1 MKLNR
6 KLALGSAVLAVSG
19 LALTGC
25 GASGAASDGSKDGVT
40 WMAILHTPTTPE
52 KNGVIETAL
61 EEVAGTDL
69 TFQWI
74 PDASKDEKLNAAI
87 ASDTLADIVSLPG
100 VTNSTI
106 RRALSAGQF
115 WDIEPYLS
123 EFPNL
128 SSIDPQ
134 IIEGAKIDGHLYG
147 VPAQK
152 PKARFGVLVRQDW
165 LDKLGLDVPHTTEE
179 LAEVARA
186 FTNEDP
192 DGNGKDDTTGIV
204 DRSESFDLTI
214 RTLAGYFG
222 AGSDF
227 ELNDE
232 GEIVASFTT
241 DAFIEAME
249 WYRGLYEDGAVT
261 QEFVTVQKQNQ
272 QDNIAR
278 GSGGIVVTGLFD
290 AKNYMAL
297 AQSSDPETPMSWAL
311 VNDMTHGDV
320 PRRIVSDTNGGLGGW
335 YAISKSTVKTEE
347 DLKVVL
353 GALDKLLSEEAFGLM
368 TNGIEGE
375 HFEYEADGAV
385 TILDQT
391 KWEQE
396 VQPYSSSR
404 LSETIKVFPSTTE
417 YVNEAT
423 EKMAEND
430 EYAITNVAQSLTSST
445 FDSRWTEVQKQVRDA
460 YNKYMVGQLEL
471 SDYEKL
477 IDDLVAGDL
486 GKIQDE
492 FTEAYAKVNG

>member
-6 KLALGSAVLAVSG
+6 KLALGSAALVISG

-25 GASGAASDGSKDGVT
+25 GASGGSGDGSKDSVS

-52 KNGVIETAL
+52 KGGTIEVAL
-61 EEVAGTDL
+61 EDL
-69 TFQWI
+69 VGEDLNFQWI

-106 RRALSAGQF
+106 RRSLAAGQF

-128 SSIDPQ
+128 AAIDPQ

-165 LDKLGLDVPHTTEE
+165 LDNLGLEVPHTTEE
-179 LAEVARA
+179 IAEVARA
-186 FTNEDP
+186 FTTQDP

-227 ELNDE
+227 ELNDD
-232 GEIVASFTT
+232 GEVVASFAT
-241 DAFIEAME
+241 DAFVEAME
-249 WYRGLYEDGAVT
+249 WYHDLYVDGAVT

-272 QDNIAR
+272 QDAIAQ
-278 GSGGIVVTGLFD
+278 GKGGIVVTGLFD

-297 AQSSDPETPMSWAL
+297 AQSSDPETPMSWAI
-311 VNDMTHGDV
+311 VNDVTHDDV

-335 YAISKSTVKTEE
+335 YAISKSSVKTEDE
-347 DLKVVL
+347 LKVVL
-353 GALDKLLSEEAFGLM
+353 GVLDKLLTEEGFGLM

-375 HFEYEADGAV
+375 HFEYEDDGAV

-391 KWEQE
+391 RWEQE
-396 VQPYSSSR
+396 VQPFSSSR

-430 EYAITNVAQSLTSST
+430 EYTITNVAQSLTSET
-445 FDSRWTEVQKQVRDA
+445 FDSRWTEVLQQARDT

-477 IDDLVAGDL
+477 IEDLRAGDL
-486 GKIQDE
+486 GKIEAE
-492 FTEAYAKVNG
+492 FTAAYDEVNG